1 MRPIVS
7 QSSSIL
13 SPTAQFIDHVLQPLA
28 HSYPDYVDNSTA
40 LSLILQDLSVP
51 DHAILVAI
59 DVVSLYPSI
68 PQTECLQTIHTEMHS
83 HPHLCTFDPNLI
95 THLLHLNINYNYFV
109 FAQHTF
115 QQIQGTAMGAAFSPT
130 IANIFMSCILRRFLR
145 TQTTKPLALT
155 RYIDIFLIWTDTEP
169 QLTTFLND
177 LNSFHPSLR
186 FTHEAST
193 ISTNFLDLTIF
204 KGTNFAFTNVLDT
217 KTFQKPLNLYQY
229 LHFSSAHPSNV
240 YKSIIRGECI
250 RYVRTNTT
258 LETYCITTHNFKHRL
273 LRRGYPNIFID
284 KVFAT
289 VKYHNRHK
297 YLQKHTPRPITCS
310 PPLFK
315 CLPPPQ
321 YKLLK
326 QIILQEYSQLKFVSP
341 RFISLRH
348 PTLQNTLVRAQLTP
362 TDEQLIDI
370 TLTLNT
376 SPTTHVESATLP
388 NLQLNGPKI
397 TSCRYSHC
405 VTCRYHLLCTSTF
418 QSTNPRNQIIY
429 RIRHPLT
436 CSSTYI
442 VYLITCTKCKK
453 QYIGCTTQQLNTRIN
468 HHRTNIINRLHI
480 HITQHFNLP
489 GHILNQHL
497 KVQPIDTSTNAEH
510 KVEELYRLEHYWI
523 KTLRT
528 LTPHGLNISPGNIT
542 I

>member
-1 MRPIVS
+1 MHLT
-7 QSSSIL
+7 Q
-13 SPTAQFIDHVLQPLA
+13 
-28 HSYPDYVDNSTA
+28 
-40 LSLILQDLSVP
+40 VP
-51 DHAILVAI
+51 
-59 DVVSLYPSI
+59 
-68 PQTECLQTIHTEMHS
+68 
-83 HPHLCTFDPNLI
+83 
-95 THLLHLNINYNYFV
+95 
-109 FAQHTF
+109 
-115 QQIQGTAMGAAFSPT
+115 
-130 IANIFMSCILRRFLR
+130 
-145 TQTTKPLALT
+145 TTKPLALT
-155 RYIDIFLIWTDTEP
+155 RYIDDIFLIWTGTEP

-193 ISTNFLDLTIF
+193 TSTNFLDLTIF

-250 RYVRTNTT
+250 RYVRTN
-258 LETYCITTHNFKHRL
+258 
-273 LRRGYPNIFID
+273 IFID
-284 KVFAT
+284 KMFAT

-297 YLQKHTPRPITCS
+297 YLQKHTPHPITCS

-418 QSTNPRNQIIY
+418 QSTNPRNQII
-429 RIRHPLT
+429 
-436 CSSTYI
+436 
-442 VYLITCTKCKK
+442 
-453 QYIGCTTQQLNTRIN
+453 
-468 HHRTNIINRLHI
+468 
-480 HITQHFNLP
+480 
-489 GHILNQHL
+489 
-497 KVQPIDTSTNAEH
+497 
-510 KVEELYRLEHYWI
+510 
-523 KTLRT
+523 
-528 LTPHGLNISPGNIT
+528 
-542 I
+542 